1 MNNWIEKSDVNILTL
16 DTNLAADDNNDDGN
30 KKEDDINY
38 GWGVLLKWW
47 RCWRWRGLSTS
58 SGAAFALQVSI
69 AVWSDTT
76 GICGRSDCLVCA
88 NLLQYSLF
96 PHVLSWLELLK
107 YNTHSIIWHYGF
119 SVPSRVTLLLD
130 SFTLESLSSL
140 PCFHIFTEYPSTA
153 LQKWPW
159 IWKEHSQGKVHC
171 FTTMKMLK
179 LNSLLWIGKLWTI

>member
-69 AVWSDTT
+69 AVWSDTA

-96 PHVLSWLELLK
+96 QHGASKIQYTQYYMTLRLFSAFKSHFITWQLHFGVLVFL
-107 YNTHSIIWHYGF
+107 
-119 SVPSRVTLLLD
+119 TLLPHFHRI
-130 SFTLESLSSL
+130 SFNS
-140 PCFHIFTEYPSTA
+140 PTEMA
-153 LQKWPW
+153 
-159 IWKEHSQGKVHC
+159 
-171 FTTMKMLK
+171 MNLK
-179 LNSLLWIGKLWTI
+179 GTFSG